1 MTMGTLLSRL
11 RDLFRRRRIAREFD
25 EEMQFHIDE
34 LERVYLERGLSPD
47 KARQAAVAEF
57 GNTLRAQEN
66 MRDQAGFPTWDE
78 LAGDVKLAWRG
89 ILRRPAMAGSIVVIL
104 ALGLGA
110 AATIHGLI
118 DSVFLRPLPVLDP
131 EQIHAVITPNRTDN
145 PRLSRGTVR
154 RLEEMFP
161 ANSVAAFNGG
171 LRCTVQIGSGEASR
185 ISTRMVNGS
194 FFTTLGVS
202 AVAGRLL
209 APSDDVPGNP
219 TDVAVVG
226 YRWAVERFGTAA
238 AAVGRRISVNRIPIE
253 IVGVIEPRF
262 REISIGAKT
271 DIWFATALQP
281 RLRAYGNANVF
292 AGDDR
297 PNNPDWNLEER
308 VSWMQVLL
316 RKRAGAPPLQ
326 ATVQRAWEVQ
336 RDDMAGALEDP
347 REKEAF
353 MHQTWPVVPAPA
365 GTSHFREDF
374 KSTGM
379 LLGGVVAVLLVLV
392 CSNVSGLLLVRSMS
406 RHREIGVRLALGA
419 GSLRVVRLGFL
430 EAVILSGLGALA
442 GFVLALWLLPAAVK
456 LLAPGQDI
464 AFGLGL
470 RAVGFMAALA
480 LVTAVVSALAP
491 GLWIAR
497 VEPLR
502 ALSGNRGLG
511 RAPARLGRAL
521 VVAQFAIAVTLVAV
535 ATALGTELQRSL
547 SADPGFERE
556 QVMTA
561 LFDVKGAG
569 HKEEEAAAVIERLH
583 SAAEEIPGVSSAAF
597 SISGLLTGSQTASG
611 LTFRDPRVNA
621 PRSNHQ
627 HDSVSLEYFDT
638 VGMHLLIGRNF
649 MPTDSAT
656 TGNVAIVN
664 ATFAREIFRDLDPI
678 GQRFGYDV
686 TPSDGDFTVI
696 GVVADARMNGVRER
710 PPALFYTPAAQS
722 GMENLSFLAVRFNG
736 AAEPILA
743 NLRAAF
749 AKVEP
754 GIVFTSWKTLEARM
768 VENLS
773 GDLATTKLAAIFGG
787 CAIILAGAGIAG
799 ALGYLVV
806 LRQRELALRIA
817 IGAAPGHVLR
827 GVLFD
832 ALRLGAVG
840 GGIGLVA
847 IWVAPLFPV
856 VEAALHGRPG
866 LLSAVV
872 AAIVALATATIA
884 GWIPARRAARIDP
897 LVMLKAE

>member
-1 MTMGTLLSRL
+1 MRSLLARI
-11 RDLFRRRRIAREFD
+11 RDLFRRPKVARDFD
-25 EEMQFHIDE
+25 EEMAFHLAE
-34 LERVYLERGLSPD
+34 LERVQLERGASPEE
-47 KARQAAVAEF
+47 ARQAAALEF
-57 GNTLRAQEN
+57 GNTLRAREN
-66 MRDQAGFPTWDE
+66 VREQAGFASWDE

-118 DSVFLRPLPVLDP
+118 DSVFLRPLPVPDP
-131 EQIHAVITPNRTDN
+131 EQIHAITSSNRNDS

-154 RLEEMFP
+154 RLEEFFP

-185 ISTRMVNGS
+185 NNTRMVNGS

-202 AVAGRLL
+202 AAAGRLL
-209 APSDDVPGNP
+209 APSDDVPGSP

-226 YRWAVERFGTAA
+226 HRWAVERFGTAA
-238 AAVGRRISVNRIPIE
+238 AAVGREISVNRIPIE

-262 REISIGAKT
+262 REISIGTKT

-281 RLRAYGNANVF
+281 RLRAYGNASIF

-297 PNNPDWNLEER
+297 GNNADWNLEER

-316 RKRAGAPPLQ
+316 RKRVGSPPLQ

-336 RDDMAGALEDP
+336 RDDMAVALEDP

-353 MHQTWPVVPAPA
+353 MHRSWPVVPAPA
-365 GTSHFREDF
+365 GMSHFREEF
-374 KSTGM
+374 KPTGM
-379 LLGGVVAVLLVLV
+379 LLGGVVAVLLILV

-442 GFVLALWLLPAAVK
+442 GFVLALWLLPATVK

-470 RAVGFMAALA
+470 RAVGFMGALA
-480 LVTAVVSALAP
+480 LLTAVLSTLGP

-511 RAPARLGRAL
+511 RAPVRLGRAL

-561 LFDVKGAG
+561 LFDAKSAG
-569 HKEEEAAAVIERLH
+569 YKDEDAPAVIERLQ
-583 SAAEEIPGVSSAAF
+583 SAAGEIPGVSSSAF
-597 SISGLLTGSQTASG
+597 SVSGLLAGSQTNSG
-611 LTFRDPRVNA
+611 LSFRDPRVNV
-621 PRSNHQ
+621 PRSNYQ

-638 VGMHLLIGRNF
+638 VGMHFLIGRKF
-649 MPTDSAT
+649 LPTDSAT
-656 TGNVAIVN
+656 TGKVAIVN
-664 ATFAREIFRDLDPI
+664 ATFAREIFRDIDPI
-678 GQRFGYDV
+678 GQRFGYDA

-736 AAEPILA
+736 AGEPILA

-768 VENLS
+768 VEDLS

-787 CAIILAGAGIAG
+787 CAILLAGAGIAG

-806 LRQRELALRIA
+806 LRQRELALRMA
-817 IGAAPGHVLR
+817 IGAAPGDVQR
-827 GVLFD
+827 GVLLD
-832 ALRLGAVG
+832 ALRLGAIG
-840 GGIGLVA
+840 GGIGLVV
-847 IWVAPLFPV
+847 IWVVPLFPV

-866 LLSAVV
+866 LLPAFL
-872 AAIVALATATIA
+872 AAIVALVTATIA
-884 GWIPARRAARIDP
+884 GWIPARRASRIDP